1 MNLNIIRLKE
11 EDAAQLFPRINQLKR
26 KKIKV
31 QRKKEI
37 KQKVVNKKRM
47 M

>member
-11 EDAAQLFPRINQLKR
+11 EDAAQLFLRINQSKR

-31 QRKKEI
+31 QRKKKI
-37 KQKVVNKKRM
+37 KQKVNKKRM